1 MLEDAGARVG
11 LADFP
16 PMRTEPLDKCPISVV
31 TLTKNE
37 ARHIGRCLA
46 SVAWADDRIVVDSGS
61 TDGTQAIAHALG
73 ANVIQQTW
81 LGFVPQRQR
90 GVEAARHDWVLFLDA
105 DEVVDAELAKAIQD
119 TIAAGPNPDDGFAVN
134 RRDEFFGVLFPN
146 LKNRARRAAFVRM
159 FNRRRSHGNPDH
171 LIHEEVKFPGRSI
184 ELPGV
189 LLHWRSFKLAEQ
201 LHRYI
206 TNADLE
212 ATQMAQLGKRASALK
227 LLGWPVLRF
236 LWVYVARGGWR
247 MGEAGLVVA
256 LMIAH
261 AEFLR
266 WATLWERQKAKHLA
280 DPPEHLVSGA
290 HTAARKAAPA
300 TRSASDVAHQS

>member
-1 MLEDAGARVG
+1 MLKDAGTRT
-11 LADFP
+11 DFASHSSV
-16 PMRTEPLDKCPISVV
+16 RTETLDKCPISVV

-37 ARHIGRCLA
+37 ARHIERCLA
-46 SVAWADDRIVVDSGS
+46 SVAWADERIVVDSGS
-61 TDGTQAIAHALG
+61 TDGTQAIASALG
-73 ANVIQQTW
+73 ANVVQQAW

-90 GVEAARHDWVLFLDA
+90 GVEVARHDWILFLDA
-105 DEVVDAELAKAIQD
+105 DEVVDAELAKAIQAVV
-119 TIAAGPNPDDGFAVN
+119 AAGPNPDDGFAVN
-134 RRDEFFGVLFPN
+134 RRDEFFGLLFPN

-159 FNRRRSHGNPDH
+159 FNRQRSCGNPNH

-212 ATQMAQLGKRASALK
+212 ATQMAQMGKQASALK

-280 DPPEHLVSGA
+280 DPPEHLVNGGYA
-290 HTAARKAAPA
+290 VHEATAT